1 MLFVVLAMLMMAV
14 RSTVF
19 TLSGG
24 ELTINGAITTNYM
37 DLFMNFTANVQWVA
51 IIWSQNEADTD
62 VTLFK
67 ANPSNPAYPVTIVDC
82 NLDQNSA
89 IQ

>member
-1 MLFVVLAMLMMAV
+1 MLFVVLATLAAAV
-14 RSTVF
+14 SSTVF

-51 IIWSQNEADTD
+51 IIWSQN
-62 VTLFK
+62 
-67 ANPSNPAYPVTIVDC
+67 
-82 NLDQNSA
+82 
-89 IQ
+89 